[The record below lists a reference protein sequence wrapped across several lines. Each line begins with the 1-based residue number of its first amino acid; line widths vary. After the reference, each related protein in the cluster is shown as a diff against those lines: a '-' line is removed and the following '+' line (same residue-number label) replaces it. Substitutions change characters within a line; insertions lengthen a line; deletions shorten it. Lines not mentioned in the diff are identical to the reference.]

1 MLLKTI
7 YTPNPILK
15 TLDLD
20 ATFLSADETVDA
32 VNKIREEWLE
42 DKGILPVLS
51 KERYVELYRDYEIY
65 RVCPETKQIGDF
77 AGDLKLPHNCVAVI
91 IQNTPKDM
99 PVEPIYITLDVEA
112 YIISNTGV
120 TVSVINGK
128 KTVEGT
134 VLKGNGHFSMT
145 AGNSK
150 ITMEG
155 ENISID
161 TRHMNLANR
170 SGKTGPAL

>member
-7 YTPNPILK
+7 HTPNQILK

-42 DKGILPVLS
+42 GKGILPVLS
-51 KERYVELYRDYEIY
+51 KERYIELYRDYEVY
-65 RVCPETKQIGDF
+65 RVCPETKQIGNF
-77 AGDLKLPHNCVAVI
+77 AGDLNLPHNCVAVI

-99 PVEPIYITLDVEA
+99 PIEPIYVTSDVEA
-112 YIISNTGV
+112 YIISDTGV

-128 KTVEGT
+128 KDVDSITIKQGGSQLTMVG
-134 VLKGNGHFSMT
+134 GNFKLETPHL
-145 AGNSK
+145 
-150 ITMEG
+150 
-155 ENISID
+155 NI
-161 TRHMNLANR
+161 H
-170 SGKTGPAL
+170 SGSSDNPEPAQKRF